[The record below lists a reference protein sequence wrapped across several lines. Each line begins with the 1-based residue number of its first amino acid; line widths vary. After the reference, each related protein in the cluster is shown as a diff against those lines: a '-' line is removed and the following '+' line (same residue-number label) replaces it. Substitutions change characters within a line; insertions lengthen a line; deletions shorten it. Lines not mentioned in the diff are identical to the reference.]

1 MWSLHHLHF
10 MLYVALSCVTCTADV
25 IQVFGYEGRDVSVS
39 CPYGGGYEKHE
50 KYLCR
55 NECGSRDVLITTSQ
69 TNETKYSIYDDRRSR
84 IFTTTISTS
93 RFTDAGKY
101 WCGVTRDLKDV
112 YTEVRLK
119 ITPDSCCNSTTQI
132 KADGEGSVS
141 IRCPYESE
149 NEDSLKYIC
158 RGKQPSTCLQRAL
171 ITSSRQSGRFSFT
184 DDKKSRTFTITI
196 YNLTLEDSGSY
207 LCGVQSDSGLDDFSA
222 VELEV
227 KEWCCV
233 IPKNMTG
240 VVGQSVTV
248 QCPYPPEDHNNRKF
262 ICKGNKH
269 DCRDVMMMMMMM
281 SQNRFMLHDE
291 SSSSFSVTIT
301 NLEAS
306 DTGTFWC
313 RSDSEWRV
321 GNYTQFHLSVVSP
334 PLPETGA
341 VFYVL
346 LSTPAALLLIP
357 VVVVLVMVCKHRCSK
372 VKEPEVI
379 VDRNNIEAENNHE
392 QRNTKQQN
400 PYQEEDESEADYEN
414 ITRTLDP

>member
-1 MWSLHHLHF
+1 TVIPAFFRSLTSSPCVVLGGF
-10 MLYVALSCVTCTADV
+10 LTVLQIIFAPRDELSRAPILVGQLAQLVAAKSFLPLCVYILT
-25 IQVFGYEGRDVSVS
+25 
-39 CPYGGGYEKHE
+39 
-50 KYLCR
+50 
-55 NECGSRDVLITTSQ
+55 
-69 TNETKYSIYDDRRSR
+69 
-84 IFTTTISTS
+84 
-93 RFTDAGKY
+93 
-101 WCGVTRDLKDV
+101 
-112 YTEVRLK
+112 
-119 ITPDSCCNSTTQI
+119 DSCCNSTTQI

-321 GNYTQFHLSVVSP
+321 GNYTQFHLSVGESSS
-334 PLPETGA
+334 GA
-341 VFYVL
+341 
-346 LSTPAALLLIP
+346 
-357 VVVVLVMVCKHRCSK
+357 H
-372 VKEPEVI
+372 
-379 VDRNNIEAENNHE
+379 
-392 QRNTKQQN
+392 
-400 PYQEEDESEADYEN
+400 
-414 ITRTLDP
+414 